1 MIEYMGIISLQMSN
15 KINKII
21 QEVVTFSVEEEIVK
35 DKTLDILTD
44 LKESNV
50 MDVKDLGISE
60 PSILIL

>member
-1 MIEYMGIISLQMSN
+1 MGIISLQMSN
-15 KINKII
+15 EINKII
-21 QEVVTFSVEEEIVK
+21 QEMVTFSVEEEIVK

-50 MDVKDLGISE
+50 MDVQDLGISE